1 MPVVVEIE
9 ESVVDIARLASVL
22 VVEIVL
28 PASELAVEKPVAD
41 KAFVAGN
48 WEVVDNLVGRLGNS
62 VVEIADQAASH
73 FLATVA
79 GNEHVNQVAVN
90 SDHTVELEAA
100 TESMVHRLA
109 AVAFVVFVGAA
120 TAEAAFLAAAAVV
133 AALVAAASV
142 EALLVSTLAAADVD
156 AIDAAADAAF
166 AALALVAAA
175 SVEAASTVV
184 ASAAA
189 AYIDS
194 VALPLQAFDT
204 AVALVVSATQL
215 ESAAEPW
222 SAHQKLA
229 SADDNEFAR
238 QFVELVAPVAVHLVS
253 ASSAVA
259 ELKVLDLS
267 ATVKELAWRD

>member
-1 MPVVVEIE
+1 M
-9 ESVVDIARLASVL
+9 
-22 VVEIVL
+22 
-28 PASELAVEKPVAD
+28 VEK
-41 KAFVAGN
+41 
-48 WEVVDNLVGRLGNS
+48 EVVDNLFGRVDNS
-62 VVEIADQAASH
+62 VVEIAEQPVGHLQAI
-73 FLATVA
+73 VA
-79 GNEHVNQVAVN
+79 GNERVNQVAV
-90 SDHTVELEAA
+90 SLDHIVELEAA
-100 TESMVHRLA
+100 TESLVVHRLA

-120 TAEAAFLAAAAVV
+120 SVETAFPAAAAVV
-133 AALVAAASV
+133 AALVAAAYV
-142 EALLVSTLAAADVD
+142 EAVSTLAAAVVD
-156 AIDAAADAAF
+156 AIDAAADTAF
-166 AALALVAAA
+166 AVLELVAAA
-175 SVEAASTVV
+175 SAEAASTVV

-215 ESAAEPW
+215 EFAAEPW

-238 QFVELVAPVAVHLVS
+238 QFVELVVPVAVHLVS

-259 ELKVLDLS
+259 ELRVLYLS

>member
-1 MPVVVEIE
+1 M
-9 ESVVDIARLASVL
+9 
-22 VVEIVL
+22 
-28 PASELAVEKPVAD
+28 VEK
-41 KAFVAGN
+41 
-48 WEVVDNLVGRLGNS
+48 EVVDNLFGRVDNS
-62 VVEIADQAASH
+62 VVEIAEQPVGHLQAI
-73 FLATVA
+73 VA
-79 GNEHVNQVAVN
+79 GNERVNQVAV
-90 SDHTVELEAA
+90 SLDHIVELEAA
-100 TESMVHRLA
+100 TESLVVHRLA

-120 TAEAAFLAAAAVV
+120 SVETAFPAAAAVV

-142 EALLVSTLAAADVD
+142 EAVVSTLAAAVVD
-156 AIDAAADAAF
+156 AIDAAADTAF
-166 AALALVAAA
+166 AVLELVAAA
-175 SVEAASTVV
+175 SAEAASTVV

-259 ELKVLDLS
+259 ELWVLDLS